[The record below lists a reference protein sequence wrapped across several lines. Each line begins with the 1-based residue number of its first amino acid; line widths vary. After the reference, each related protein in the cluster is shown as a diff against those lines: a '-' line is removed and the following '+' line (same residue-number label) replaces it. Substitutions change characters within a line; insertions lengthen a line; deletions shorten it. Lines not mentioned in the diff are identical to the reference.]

1 MKHLSIFIASLAL
14 IAFYSCS
21 SSESGTSDED
31 ILVQYDTI
39 IDNSDAAAKI
49 LRQQPDRKWNQ
60 PLLVDAPGAK
70 SSLKNNFEGRY
81 AEVFNDS
88 NYLQVAAAESIG
100 ITPVSDMAS
109 AWNINRPLE
118 LIASCEE
125 YYLEELTHSFPF
137 LVPEGAKLLKEIG
150 TRFNQLLMERGKN
163 RYRIKV
169 TSVLRTPETIKDLM
183 KVNKNSVANSAHSY
197 GTTID
202 ISYANFIV
210 DQKTNTQSNDDLVKL
225 LAEVLHEFQSQGR
238 CYVKFESKQSCFHLT
253 VRPSN

>member
-1 MKHLSIFIASLAL
+1 MKKSNIFLLSLPLLTA
-14 IAFYSCS
+14 YSCS
-21 SSESGTSDED
+21 TFTSSEQET
-31 ILVQYDTI
+31 IVQYDTI
-39 IDNSDAAAKI
+39 VDNSSKAPEI
-49 LRQQPDRKWNQ
+49 LRQQPDAKWNQ
-60 PLLVDAPGAK
+60 PLLAEAPDAK
-70 SSLKNNFEGRY
+70 SRIDIDFKGSY

-88 NYLQVAAAESIG
+88 NYLQVAAAEAVG
-100 ITPVSDMAS
+100 ITPITDMSS
-109 AWNINRPLE
+109 AWNTNRPLE

-137 LVPEGAKLLKEIG
+137 LVPEGAKLVKEIG
-150 TRFNQLLMERGKN
+150 ARFNQLLSERGKN
-163 RYRIKV
+163 KYRIKV

-210 DQKTNTQSNDDLVKL
+210 DQETHTLSNDNLAAL

-238 CYVKFESKQSCFHLT
+238 CYVKYESKQSCFHLT
-253 VRPSN
+253 VRPTN